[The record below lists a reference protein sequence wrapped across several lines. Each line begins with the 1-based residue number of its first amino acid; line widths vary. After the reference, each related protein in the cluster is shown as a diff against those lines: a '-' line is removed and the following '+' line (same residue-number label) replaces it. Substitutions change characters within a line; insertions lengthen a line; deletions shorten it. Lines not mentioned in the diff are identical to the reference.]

1 MDEDPASLRLEKN
14 IPQLGWFLLTLS
26 QLMTDIYVKRVGNFS
41 GWPGFITLLCA
52 AGVPCLFSYL
62 QISFYRIC
70 WNYVRFFLATIKL
83 YVLSKVF
90 VMSKYPNTPNYNHT
104 IRIKKYT
111 FWRTFTES
119 RTSNILKD
127 NYQKEEII
135 YINPR
140 QF

>member
-1 MDEDPASLRLEKN
+1 MSPPMMSDPKN
-14 IPQLGWFLLTLS
+14 KSTLLYSTLTLS
-26 QLMTDIYVKRVGNFS
+26 ELMTDIYVKRVGNFS

-90 VMSKYPNTPNYNHT
+90 VMSKYPYTPNYNHT